1 MTGSVSLVSGGHN
14 SLGGAISLWLARH
27 HPDRVASLV
36 LLNAA
41 AARWRVPSLLFKTQ
55 KPWLSPLYRLVFRRA
70 VVQRALR
77 TFAYRQLVL
86 DETFMDAFMAPIQQ
100 PGTMRAALAIAQ
112 NQSSIVQAWLSSG
125 HLRKVET
132 SLWNQWSERR
142 FQAAI
147 VQPFVV
153 VALLDK
159 TSPESE

>member
-1 MTGSVSLVSGGHN
+1 MSETPALIDRIRSELLDASWEVLVPHQAR
-14 SLGGAISLWLARH
+14 GALLAVYEGLQ
-27 HPDRVASLV
+27 VA
-36 LLNAA
+36 
-41 AARWRVPSLLFKTQ
+41 
-55 KPWLSPLYRLVFRRA
+55 
-70 VVQRALR
+70 
-77 TFAYRQLVL
+77 
-86 DETFMDAFMAPIQQ
+86 D
-100 PGTMRAALAIAQ
+100 AALAIAQ